1 MESLGFTNIDYAA
14 IESKLGIP
22 NRCSSDPNSHRK
34 PPHDPL
40 LYKKIFADSPT
51 LTDSE
56 WQDPRKVLIKIRT
69 FQVGFHK
76 YQHNLKDFSKNCKV
90 MKMNLDDEQETLSKL
105 RIYGTLGEV
114 GVWILRMEK
123 RIEERNREM
132 EKAAKGYEKFVEARK
147 KKIEMIMERGGGR
160 ERSSWWMEKPCYT
173 AECLQYNPFK
183 EVK

>member
-69 FQVGFHK
+69 FQ
-76 YQHNLKDFSKNCKV
+76 
-90 MKMNLDDEQETLSKL
+90 ETLSKL

-132 EKAAKGYEKFVEARK
+132 EKAAKGYEKFVEAGK

-160 ERSSWWMEKPCYT
+160 ERSSWWMEKPWY
-173 AECLQYNPFK
+173 ERG
-183 EVK
+183 EVYDSEEF

>member
-1 MESLGFTNIDYAA
+1 MESLGFTNIDYAV

-22 NRCSSDPNSHRK
+22 NRCSSDPNAHRK

-56 WQDPRKVLIKIRT
+56 WQNPRKVLIKIRT

-76 YQHNLKDFSKNCKV
+76 YQGNIKDFGKNCRV

-123 RIEERNREM
+123 RIEERERER
-132 EKAAKGYEKFVEARK
+132 EKAVKKHEEFVEAGK

-160 ERSSWWMEKPCYT
+160 ERSSWWMEKPWYERGE
-173 AECLQYNPFK
+173 AYNSGEF
-183 EVK
+183 